1 MSTLHNTAVG
11 NKEGVKYRLVIHPFL
26 LVYVMINWNDISI
39 LDHPVKNKDA
49 HTVTCPLRLCLGS
62 IIATADQAWLTWC
75 DVMMALLE
83 HDSREAD
90 LSSMSEAVCSITHFL
105 YLIMRPLLIHL
116 DHNPGAEVE
125 A

>member
-1 MSTLHNTAVG
+1 MSTLRNTAVG
-11 NKEGVKYRLVIHPFL
+11 NKVGAKYRLVIHPFI
-26 LVYVMINWNDISI
+26 LVYTMINLNDISI

-49 HTVTCPLRLCLGS
+49 HTVTCPLRLRLGS

-90 LSSMSEAVCSITHFL
+90 LSSMSEAVWSITHFL